1 MIQSKPSLW
10 QIFIATFTLSA
21 FTFGGG
27 YVIVTLMKDRFVDR
41 FQWIDEDEMLDL
53 VALSQSAPGAMAINA
68 SIIVGYKLRG
78 LSGALIST
86 LGTVLPPFLIIT
98 IISAF
103 YNAFSQSFVISKL
116 LEGMQ
121 SGVGAVIGS
130 VVFDMACGITSSGS
144 TLNII
149 IMVVAFICTCVF
161 NISVVKV
168 VLVCIVLGII
178 KSIVLRKQ
186 VAK

>member
-1 MIQSKPSLW
+1 MSQSKPSLW
-10 QIFIATFTLSA
+10 QIFVATFTLSA

-27 YVIVTLMKDRFVDR
+27 YVIVTLMKERFVDR
-41 FQWIDEDEMLDL
+41 FHWIEEDEMLDL

-78 LSGALIST
+78 FIGALTAT

-103 YNAFSQSFVISKL
+103 YNAFAHNFVISKL

-121 SGVGAVIGS
+121 AGVGAVIAS
-130 VVFDMACGITSSGS
+130 VVYDMAAGITKSGS
-144 TLNII
+144 PLNIG
-149 IMVVAFICTCVF
+149 IMVIAFIATCIFKV
-161 NISVVKV
+161 SVIDV
-168 VLVCIVLGII
+168 VLICIGIG
-178 KSIVLRKQ
+178 IVKTIMLRKA
-186 VAK
+186 VK

>member
-1 MIQSKPSLW
+1 MSQSKPNLW

-27 YVIVTLMKDRFVDR
+27 YVIVTLMKERFVDR
-41 FQWIDEDEMLDL
+41 FHWIEEDEMLDL

-78 LSGALIST
+78 LLGALIAT

-98 IISAF
+98 VISAF
-103 YNAFSQSFVISKL
+103 YNAFAHNFVVSKL

-121 SGVGAVIGS
+121 AGVGAVIAS
-130 VVFDMACGITSSGS
+130 VVYDMAVGVTKSGS
-144 TLNII
+144 PLNIG
-149 IMVVAFICTCVF
+149 IMVIAFIATTVF
-161 NISVVKV
+161 KV
-168 VLVCIVLGII
+168 SIINIVLICIAIGIV
-178 KSIVLRKQ
+178 KTIVLRKA
-186 VAK
+186 VK